1 VKQKNTDEDMKKMKE
16 ENDDLKEKM
25 KELKQVC

>member
-1 VKQKNTDEDMKKMKE
+1 MKKMKE

-25 KELKQVC
+25 KELKQVCWSP